1 MHKSF
6 YILPAIYL
14 GCLLPLAAQDDTN
27 IGTET
32 VTVVKPYS
40 PTVSDAFKIKSS
52 PDFGD
57 SITLRKKEISYTIF
71 SVPVASTFTPA
82 KGKASPVKKAA
93 PETIFNSYASVG
105 LGNFN
110 NALVDFYTSW
120 DIYRGNERL
129 DLGLNHR
136 SSRGDIDNTQLDT
149 DFYNTKL
156 QAAYSNRDSD
166 RTWGVDAGLQH
177 QLYNW
182 YGLPEGVYDQATADA
197 MDARQQ
203 FYMAEAGGYI
213 DMEDSFFKRGEVR
226 YRRFWDAVDSGENR
240 VILAPSFQ
248 IPLNEEYLTIK
259 ASLDYVGGS
268 FANADVN
275 NIQNT
280 PDISYGLLQAGIS
293 PGIVFKQDALSLSLG
308 ANIVFGLDTEL
319 SDSNFYIYPA
329 VSVSYELLEEA
340 AIAYAGVDGN
350 LEQNSY
356 YDFVN
361 ENPFVS
367 PTLQLQPTD
376 KQYNAF
382 VGLKGQLLSNL
393 SYNIK
398 GSYTAEN
405 RKPLFLLNPQNSFRS
420 DEKSY
425 YYGNSFRLF
434 YDDVKTI
441 GIFGELEFAVNRDFS
456 LGVNATVNDYNTETD
471 NPAWNLPNLQGSL
484 FLDYQIG
491 DKWFLGSQLFY
502 IGERDDL
509 ATVAAQNVAPDLYPA
524 SAVTLDSYFDANVHL
539 GYHINDQ
546 LSVFAKGSN
555 LANNQY
561 QRWANFRVQSLQV
574 LAGLTYKF
582 DL

>member
-1 MHKSF
+1 MQKSI
-6 YILPAIYL
+6 YILLATYL
-14 GCLLPLAAQDDTN
+14 GCLLPLAAQDDPN

-40 PTVSDAFKIKSS
+40 PAVSDAFKIKSA

-71 SVPVASTFTPA
+71 SVPVASTFAPA

-110 NALVDFYTSW
+110 NALVDFYTSR

-129 DLGLNHR
+129 DIGLNHR
-136 SSRGDIDNTQLDT
+136 SSRGDIDNTPLDT
-149 DFYNTKL
+149 DFYNTRL

-166 RTWGVDAGLQH
+166 RTWGVDIGLQH

-182 YGLPEGVYDQATADA
+182 YGLPEGVFDQATIDA
-197 MDARQQ
+197 MDERQQ
-203 FYMAEAGGYI
+203 FYAAEAGGYI
-213 DMEDSFFKRGEVR
+213 DMEDSFFKRGEIR
-226 YRRFWDAVDSGENR
+226 YRRFWDALDSGENR
-240 VILAPSFQ
+240 VIFAPSFQ
-248 IPLNEEYLTIK
+248 IPLNEEFLIIK
-259 ASLDYVGGS
+259 ASLDYVGGNFS
-268 FANADVN
+268 NADVT
-275 NIQNT
+275 NIQNA
-280 PDISYGLLQAGIS
+280 PEISYGLLQAAVN

-308 ANIVFGLDTEL
+308 ANIVYGLDTEL
-319 SDSNFYIYPA
+319 SDSNFYIYPD
-329 VSVSYELLEEA
+329 VSASFELLEEA
-340 AIAYAGVDGN
+340 AIAYAGVTGN

-356 YDFVN
+356 YDFVKG
-361 ENPFVS
+361 NPYVS
-367 PTLQLQPTD
+367 PTLQVQPTD
-376 KQYNAF
+376 RQYDAYL
-382 VGLKGQLLSNL
+382 GLKGQLLSNL

-405 RKPLFLLNPQNSFRS
+405 RKPLFLLNPQNTFRN

-441 GIFGELEFAVNRDFS
+441 GIFGELELSVNRNFS

-471 NPAWNLPNLQGSL
+471 NPAWNLPSLQGSL

-509 ATVAAQNVAPDLYPA
+509 ITVAVQNVSPDLYPA
-524 SAVTLDSYFDANVHL
+524 TPVTLDSYFDANVHV
-539 GYHINDQ
+539 GYHITDQ

>member
-1 MHKSF
+1 MYKNH
-6 YILPAIYL
+6 YILLTLCL
-14 GCLLPLAAQDDTN
+14 GGLLPLTAQDDTN

-40 PTVSDAFKIKSS
+40 PTVSDAFKIRSV
-52 PDFGD
+52 PGQND
-57 SITLRKKEISYTIF
+57 SIALRKKAIEYNIF
-71 SVPVASTFTPA
+71 SVPVASTFSPA
-82 KGKASPVKKAA
+82 KGKASPVKKAE
-93 PETIFNSYASVG
+93 PEKIFNSYASLG

-110 NALVDFYTSW
+110 NALLDFYTSR

-129 DLGLNHR
+129 DIGLNHR
-136 SSRGDIDNTQLDT
+136 SSRGDIDNTPLDT
-149 DFYNTKL
+149 DFYNTSL
-156 QAAYSNRDSD
+156 EAAYSNHDSD
-166 RTWGVDAGLQH
+166 RIWSVDMGLQH

-182 YGLPEGVYDQATADA
+182 YGLPEGVFDQATIDA
-197 MDARQQ
+197 MDERQQ

-213 DMEDSFFKRGEVR
+213 DLEDSYFKRGELR

-248 IPLNEEYLTIK
+248 IPLNDESLTIK
-259 ASLDYVGGS
+259 ASLDYVAGD
-268 FANADVN
+268 FTNASVN

-280 PDISYGLLQAGIS
+280 PEITYGWLQVGIK
-293 PGIVFKQDALSLSLG
+293 PGINIKRDALSLNLG
-308 ANIVFGLDTEL
+308 ANIVYGQDTEL
-319 SDSNFYIYPA
+319 NETNFYIYPA
-329 VSVSYELLEEA
+329 VAVSYQLLEEA

-350 LEQNSY
+350 LQQNSY
-356 YDFVN
+356 YDFVK

-367 PTLQLQPTD
+367 PTLEVQPTD
-376 KQYNAF
+376 RQYDAY
-382 VGLKGQLLSNL
+382 VGLKGQLLSSL

-405 RKPLFLLNPQNSFRS
+405 RKPLFLLNAQNGFRT

-434 YDDVKTI
+434 YDDVKTL
-441 GIFGELEFAVNRDFS
+441 GIFGELQLTVNRNFS

-471 NPAWNLPNLQGSL
+471 NPAWNLPNLEGSL
-484 FLDYQIG
+484 FMDYQIG

-509 ATVAAQNVAPDLYPA
+509 VTVAVLNVAPGQYPA
-524 SAVTLDSYFDANVHL
+524 NAVTLDGYFDANIHV
-539 GYHINDQ
+539 GYHITDQ

-561 QRWANFRVQSLQV
+561 QRWANYRVQSLQV
-574 LAGLTYKF
+574 LAGITYKF